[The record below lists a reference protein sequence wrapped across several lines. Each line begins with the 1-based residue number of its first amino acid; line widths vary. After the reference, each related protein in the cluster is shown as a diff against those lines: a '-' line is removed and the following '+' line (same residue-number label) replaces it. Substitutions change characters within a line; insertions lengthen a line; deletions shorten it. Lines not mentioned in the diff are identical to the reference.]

1 MKLKIYFSLFIF
13 LLGLQ
18 SVLSA
23 PLVETPVGLIEGE
36 ELNGVEFFKGIPYAQ
51 TVTEELRF
59 APPVAA
65 SPFKEKFKADRF
77 CPIAPQ
83 AAFLNYDSSQSG
95 DKSYLCLNIFRP
107 VNLTS
112 ESKAP
117 VYVWIHGGA
126 YASGTSGIPLYDGSQ
141 FAKDGIITVTVN
153 YRLGAEGFL
162 HSNSLLKKYG
172 TTGNWGH
179 LDLIEALKW
188 VNQNIE
194 SFGGDTGNIT
204 VGGGSAGAMAAS
216 ALILNPKVKGM
227 FQKAILHS
235 GTIISFPFVGLNS
248 EQNHD
253 TAQKRSQKLFSQFGV
268 EDSDAGVD
276 MLRSLDPYLLAYQ
289 CAYDYDFTHNRGSFM
304 IPYLDGNVLPL
315 SPYKELK
322 RNNYND
328 VSVLMGYNSNEGT
341 LFVNSD
347 LTENDFYS
355 GLYANFDKNTAESL
369 KNLYKL
375 TEKSSV
381 YEKASEFMGDV
392 MFNLGMKIFAD
403 NLSATQKV
411 YVYHF
416 DYLPKS
422 SKGDISGVHHSSEL
436 KYAFNNMSKDA
447 SQKSR
452 DVAEVFHL
460 RLVNFLKTGD
470 PDSAGAM
477 STLIKWKTYDSND
490 RAVLRIGSYTGVEE
504 FKLKEKLS
512 KLEEIFFGS
521 EKK

>member
-1 MKLKIYFSLFIF
+1 MKLKAFLFGIV
-13 LLGLQ
+13 LL
-18 SVLSA
+18 SVFKTVA
-23 PLVETPVGLIEGE
+23 AVPLVESPAGLIEGE
-36 ELNGVEFFKGIPYAQ
+36 ELNGVEVFKGIPYAQ

-83 AAFLNYDSSQSG
+83 AAFLNYDSSQG
-95 DKSYLCLNIFRP
+95 GGTNYLCLNIYRP
-107 VNLTS
+107 SNLSS

-126 YASGTSGIPLYDGSQ
+126 YASGSSGIPLYDGSQ

-162 HSNSLLKKYG
+162 HSKSLLKKYG
-172 TTGNWGH
+172 TSGNWGH

-194 SFGGDTGNIT
+194 SFGGDPGNVT

-216 ALILNPKVKGM
+216 ALILNPKVKGL
-227 FQKAILHS
+227 FQKAILQS
-235 GTIISFPFVGLNS
+235 GTVISYPFVGLNS

-253 TAQKRSQKLFSQFGV
+253 IAQKRSQQLFAQFGV
-268 EDSDAGVD
+268 DDSDSGID
-276 MLRSLDPYLLAYQ
+276 MLRSLDPFLLAYH
-289 CAYDYDFTHNRGSFM
+289 CAYDYDFSHNRGSFM
-304 IPYLDGNVLPL
+304 IPYLDGNVLPV
-315 SPYKELK
+315 SPYRELK
-322 RNNYND
+322 HSHYND
-328 VSVLMGYNSNEGT
+328 VSVLMGYNTNEGT
-341 LFVNSD
+341 LFVNRAI
-347 LTENDFYS
+347 TENELIS
-355 GLYANFDKNTAESL
+355 GFYANFDKNTAESL
-369 KNLYKL
+369 QNLYKL

-403 NLSATQKV
+403 NLSLTSKV

-422 SKGDISGVHHSSEL
+422 SKGDVTGVHHSSEL
-436 KYAFNNMSKDA
+436 KYAFNNLPKDA
-447 SQKSR
+447 SEKTK

-470 PDSAGAM
+470 PNSDGTM
-477 STLIKWKTYDSND
+477 STLIKWKAYDSND
-490 RAVLRIGSYTGVEE
+490 NAVLRIGSYTGVEE
-504 FKLKEKLS
+504 FKLKEKLA